1 MLKSITLRVGAILVS
16 SEKWATPTFLYVW
29 ISTALLFDLY
39 GDILRMKNDFA
50 LALNEVL
57 EERGLPVNT
66 IVEAIE
72 AAMVSAYRRSVNAS
86 NAQHVEAK
94 INPEKEVVDSV
105 QDERTEVVLEEA
117 IAVDPQ
123 AKMGDM
129 VIVET
134 TPQTFGRVAAQTA
147 RQVIQQRIREAER
160 EAQFNYYEKQVG
172 EIVNGVV
179 QAINN
184 KGINLGLE
192 LKAEGIMP
200 RNQQIPREFFRVHD
214 RIRALLLEI
223 KMTPRGPQIILSR
236 AHRDFLRRLLENE
249 VPEIYHGLVE
259 IRSISREPGYRS
271 KVAVAALQ
279 PGVDP
284 VGACVGIRGVRIQT
298 IVRELNDEKIDVIEW
313 SPDPAVYIAKGISPA
328 RVIGVYL
335 DENLSGPKTAT
346 VVVPEDQL
354 SLAIGRD
361 GQNARLA
368 AKLTGW
374 RIDIK
379 SLPEATSEVL
389 FKLQNNPE
397 YKIFRKQEEDIL
409 PQIETIMAKKGEG
422 RPITPEDYHLLG
434 SFVDR
439 VEQGVI
445 QRRQAIKREHELR
458 LKAAQDAVPAALYDL
473 PIFALGL
480 PEKVNATLQEEE
492 YSLIGDLMI
501 QYFFDPS
508 KLSQLEGIDDK
519 ILEAINSAFEVLTS
533 ALPEPEPEPEQKP
546 EAEQEVVAA
555 AESVAEAAKTEPEVV
570 VDVEIKQAAEEIAVT
585 EAEGEPQIEELEEP
599 VEAVEGKV
607 EIPEA
612 EAEEELPTSLEEIF
626 KLKPEML
633 EVTDDSDEEDSKD
646 KKKQRKKFV
655 DVEYD
660 PEHDVTIFRKK
671 RKKETDEWEDWDNE
685 WDA

>member
-1 MLKSITLRVGAILVS
+1 
-16 SEKWATPTFLYVW
+16 
-29 ISTALLFDLY
+29 
-39 GDILRMKNDFA
+39 MKNDFA

-57 EERGLPVNT
+57 EDRGLPKNIV
-66 IVEAIE
+66 VEAIE
-72 AAMVSAYRRSVNAS
+72 AAMVSAFRRSVNAS

-94 INPEKEVVDSV
+94 INPENGDVSIYAEKEVVDSV
-105 QDERTEVVLEEA
+105 QDERTEVTLSDA
-117 IAVDPQ
+117 KTVDPQ
-123 AKMGDM
+123 AEFGDM
-129 VIVET
+129 VIVEC
-134 TPQTFGRVAAQTA
+134 TPKNFGRVAAQTA

-160 EAQFNYYEKQVG
+160 DAQFSYYEKQVG

-179 QAINN
+179 QAINA
-184 KGINLGLE
+184 KGVNLGLE

-223 KMTPRGPQIILSR
+223 KMTARGPQIILSR

-249 VPEIYHGLVE
+249 VPEIYHGMVE

-313 SPDPAVYIAKGISPA
+313 NPDPAIYIAKGLSPA
-328 RVIGVYL
+328 RVIGVFL
-335 DENLSGPKTAT
+335 DENITGPKTAT

-379 SLPEATSEVL
+379 SLPEATSEAL

-397 YKIFRKQEEDIL
+397 YKIFKKQEEEVL
-409 PQIETIMAKKGEG
+409 PQIEAIMAKKQEG
-422 RPITPEDYHLLG
+422 RPITPEEYHLMG
-434 SFVDR
+434 GFVDR
-439 VEQGVI
+439 IEKGVI
-445 QRRQAIKREHELR
+445 QRRQSIKQEHDMR
-458 LKAAQDAVPAALYDL
+458 LKSAQESVPEAVYDL

-480 PEKVNATLQEEE
+480 TKKVTAILQEEE
-492 YSLIGDLMI
+492 YEYIGDLMV
-501 QYFFDPS
+501 QFFFDSS
-508 KLSQLEGIDDK
+508 KLAKIEGIDEKVLAK
-519 ILEAINSAFEVLTS
+519 IQKAFDLLTS
-533 ALPEPEPEPEQKP
+533 TLPEPEPEPAPEEQLEPVEVKEP
-546 EAEQEVVAA
+546 EIIETVDEAVVVETDEQLQPEEMITEVETVV
-555 AESVAEAAKTEPEVV
+555 ESVTEPEIAEPEPV
-570 VDVEIKQAAEEIAVT
+570 KEEIA
-585 EAEGEPQIEELEEP
+585 EEE
-599 VEAVEGKV
+599 K
-607 EIPEA
+607 
-612 EAEEELPTSLEEIF
+612 EEELPVSLEDIF

-633 EVTDDSDEEDSKD
+633 DMPDDSDDLGEEDSD
-646 KKKQRKKFV
+646 TKKKKKRRKKFV
-655 DVEYD
+655 EVEYD
-660 PEHDVTIFRKK
+660 PDKDVTIVRKK
-671 RKKETDEWEDWDNE
+671 HKRSVDDWNDDWDF
-685 WDA
+685 